1 MPTKTFQRL
10 PEEKQARLIDAA
22 WTEFTRVNYADTSI
36 NNIIKDA
43 GVPRGSFYQYFADK
57 DDLFLYLLE
66 DVRTRFTSVYCHLLD
81 EARGNLFQLQI
92 TAFDHFLHRSGGDP
106 CMERFV
112 RIMRINP
119 GFDLRKLIAE
129 KPEQVLMEDLASHL
143 DASMFRQQDPA
154 FVRRVFSLAV
164 MALCSAIMDSLICP
178 EHADTYRQELQAR
191 LEIIQY
197 GSLKQASEQPL

>member
-1 MPTKTFQRL
+1 MPTKTFLRL

-22 WTEFTRVNYADTSI
+22 WSEFTRVSYADTSI
-36 NNIIKDA
+36 NNIIKNA

-66 DVRTRFTSVYCHLLD
+66 DVRTRFTSGYCRLLD
-81 EARGNLFQLQI
+81 EAQGNLFQLQMI
-92 TAFDHFLHRSGGDP
+92 AFDQFLHRSDGDP
-106 CMERFV
+106 CMNRFV

-129 KPEQVLMEDLASHL
+129 KPEQVLMEDLAVHM
-143 DASMFRQQDPA
+143 DTSMLRRQDTF
-154 FVRRVFSLAV
+154 FVRHVFSLAV

-178 EHADTYRQELQAR
+178 EHADTYQQELQAR
-191 LEIIQY
+191 LEIIQD
-197 GSLKQASEQPL
+197 GSLKQTSEQSL